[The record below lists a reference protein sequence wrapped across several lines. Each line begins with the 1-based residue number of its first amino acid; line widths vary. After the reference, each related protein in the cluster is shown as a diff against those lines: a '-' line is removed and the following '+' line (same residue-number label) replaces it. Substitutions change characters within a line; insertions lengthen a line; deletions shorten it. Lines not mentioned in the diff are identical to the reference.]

1 MGKANKIKS
10 DLDDITELVEIIQ
23 VLKDVADTK
32 FHDLANRKDR
42 FARFGE
48 SFVEYFRMISLSE
61 VRHPLVSNDVKKVG
75 IVSITSEAGFM
86 GDLNAKVIRATL
98 QEQENHPESTLIAV
112 GKKGAEID
120 ILKNDLRHL
129 TGKEVWVE
137 VEEIKRPDLDAKLVA
152 DGIAKQLERRI
163 PFRRI
168 LKKAMQTSMDAGAAG
183 IKVQVSGR
191 IGGAEIARVEW
202 YKEGRIPLHTLR
214 ADIDYAQGRAETTY
228 GSIGVKVWINKG
240 EDIIA
245 APKPQQAIGA

>member
-1 MGKANKIKS
+1 MGQKVSPTGFRLVRRKRWLSNWFANKQEFGGLIGEDRKIRKHLLTKPACQGASRFQIKRMS
-10 DLDDITELVEIIQ
+10 GKVEVTIMTARPGLVI
-23 VLKDVADTK
+23 
-32 FHDLANRKDR
+32 
-42 FARFGE
+42 
-48 SFVEYFRMISLSE
+48 
-61 VRHPLVSNDVKKVG
+61 
-75 IVSITSEAGFM
+75 
-86 GDLNAKVIRATL
+86 
-98 QEQENHPESTLIAV
+98 

-120 ILKNDLRHL
+120 TLKNELKEL
-129 TGKEVWVE
+129 TNKEVWIE

-163 PFRRI
+163 PFRRV

-214 ADIDYAQGRAETTY
+214 ADIDYAHGRAETTY

-240 EDIIA
+240 DEVIA
-245 APKPQQAIGA
+245 PSKTAVGA